1 MVAQVSSPSGDTCGS
16 IPPPPSPEAL
26 MVGTVL
32 PNAPRLDPV
41 SEVEEK
47 SSVASCSVV
56 DGTSQV
62 EGVANLSEVEE
73 EVDINQQSPKFETG
87 SSDEKDQQ
95 LGFEVTETEKAEQSP
110 DVELVENLHGYTVF
124 SSVDGEVMIDQQN
137 PFAAAAAAVSDEII
151 PEETAQNEDEVEKQ
165 QEEILNEANKTGE
178 EDSGDNDTVAPPHP
192 PGSPDIVSTPDFT
205 EGVDMSLDLEAEL
218 RAAMEGLDDLAD
230 TEESGDKRTTP
241 ELKPW

>member
-1 MVAQVSSPSGDTCGS
+1 MVAQVSPSGDTSGS

-26 MVGTVL
+26 LVGTVVSS
-32 PNAPRLDPV
+32 APRLDPV

-47 SSVASCSVV
+47 SSLASCSVV

-73 EVDINQQSPKFETG
+73 EVDINQGSQKYETG
-87 SSDEKDQQ
+87 SSEEKDQHS
-95 LGFEVTETEKAEQSP
+95 GFEVTETEKAEQSP
-110 DVELVENLHGYTVF
+110 DVELVENLHGPTVS
-124 SSVDGEVMIDQQN
+124 SSVDGEPVIDKQN
-137 PFAAAAAAVSDEII
+137 PLTADASAVSAELTPD
-151 PEETAQNEDEVEKQ
+151 ETAQAEKQ
-165 QEEILNEANKTGE
+165 QEEIPDAANTTGE
-178 EDSGDNDTVAPPHP
+178 EDSGDNDAVAPPHP

-230 TEESGDKRTTP
+230 IEESGDKQTSP
-241 ELKPW
+241 ELEPW